1 MGYEF
6 DRDDEDH
13 DDDDDDDDG
22 PLNTLQIEK
31 CHVDIAYSHVIVSA
45 AHEHINVI

>member
-45 AHEHINVI
+45 AHEHINVM